1 MNDQMNVER
10 SRLRLLAGGAAL
22 VLGLGIPI
30 RSHAGSASRPRITVY
45 KSPT

>member
-1 MNDQMNVER
+1 MNDQVNVER

-30 RSHAGSASRPRITVY
+30 RSLARSASRPGMTVY